1 MEFITETINMLGQI
15 QLRKEIASRLRQ
27 ARENAG
33 YMSAENFCESNG
45 FSTKDYLRHENG
57 NQSIKASQAISYCR
71 LLRISLHWLMI
82 GGIHAA

>member
-33 YMSAENFCESNG
+33 YMSAENFCETNG
-45 FSTKDYLRHENG
+45 FSAKDYLRHENG
-57 NQSIKASQAISYCR
+57 NRPIKASQAISYCR